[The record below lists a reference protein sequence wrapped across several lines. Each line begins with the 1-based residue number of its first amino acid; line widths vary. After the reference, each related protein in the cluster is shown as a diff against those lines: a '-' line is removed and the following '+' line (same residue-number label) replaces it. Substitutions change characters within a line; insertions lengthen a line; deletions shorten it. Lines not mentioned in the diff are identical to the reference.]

1 MFYLDNTGMIVKTIL
16 TEEDYLTYLLYS
28 ASKSKRAQGTRRKA
42 WLTISGLLLV
52 IGAALINNSDG
63 FYSYYFFA
71 AGLISLL
78 FYPLLQRY
86 SYKKNY
92 RKFVRDK
99 MAYKIGKESVLKFGP
114 DYIETRD
121 VTGESKINTR
131 EVAEVNEIASHYFVR
146 LKSGDGLVIPKKS
159 VATPTFVDDVMSA
172 MQSPDIM
179 VTHEP
184 NWKWK

>member
-1 MFYLDNTGMIVKTIL
+1 MTITIVL

-52 IGAALINNSDG
+52 MGAAMLTSNDG

-71 AGLISLL
+71 AGLMSLV

-99 MAYKIGKESVLKFGP
+99 MAYKIGKESILKFGTE
-114 DYIETRD
+114 YIETKD
-121 VTGESKINTR
+121 ITGESRINTS
-131 EVAEVNEIASHYFVR
+131 EVAEINEIASHYFIR
-146 LKSGDGLVIPKKS
+146 LKSGDGLVVPKTS
-159 VATPTFVDDVMSA
+159 VATPTFVDDVMSV
-172 MQSPDIM
+172 MQNPDIL